1 MQKIYKFGLFFLYM
15 EKRGWVGGR
24 GIIAVDLGGTNLR
37 ISLVR
42 RGKILEYKRMLT
54 PKTKEALIKEMFG
67 HISEFMDKEGKNIY
81 GIGIASPGP
90 LKNGVIINP
99 ENIPLKNYDLKEAVR
114 KKFGVKAEV
123 ENDAN
128 CVALAE
134 AELGVKKK
142 NFFVLTLGTG
152 VGGGVI
158 IDGKLLG
165 KSSCG
170 AELGHIYLTPEK
182 DFEELVG
189 AKAINRMAQ
198 KAFGKNILISDLV
211 KMNNSKSRD
220 ILESISEYLGQGI
233 GSLINVFNPEITVLA
248 GGMRHAGEGFLNRI
262 KEKTKKY
269 IMLPGKFEIA
279 WTKLEHP
286 GTLGASLLLDLPI
299 DIM

>member
-1 MQKIYKFGLFFLYM
+1 MKK
-15 EKRGWVGGR
+15 KGR
-24 GIIAVDLGGTNLR
+24 IDGREIIAVDLGGTNLR
-37 ISLVR
+37 VSLVK
-42 RGKILEYKRMLT
+42 GNKILEYKRTLT
-54 PKTKEALIKEMFG
+54 PKTKDALIKEMFS
-67 HISEFMDKEGKNIY
+67 HISEFIDKEGKNIY

-90 LKNGVIINP
+90 LKDGVIINP
-99 ENIPLKNYDLKEAVR
+99 ENIPFKNYDLKEAVR
-114 KKFGVKAEV
+114 KKFGVRVEV

-158 IDGKLLG
+158 IDGKLLDKG
-165 KSSCG
+165 GCG

-182 DFEELVG
+182 DFEGFVG
-189 AKAINRMAQ
+189 MKAINRMTQ
-198 KAFGKNILISDLV
+198 KAFGKNILMSDLV

-233 GSLINVFNPEITVLA
+233 GSLINVFNPEIVVLA
-248 GGMRHAGEGFLNRI
+248 GGMKHAGEGFLNMI

-286 GTLGASLLLDLPI
+286 GTLGAALLFED
-299 DIM
+299 

>member
-1 MQKIYKFGLFFLYM
+1 M
-15 EKRGWVGGR
+15 EKRGGTDGR
-24 GIIAVDLGGTNLR
+24 KVIAVDLGGTNLR
-37 ISLVR
+37 VSLVR
-42 RGKILEYKRMLT
+42 DRKILEYKRMLT

-67 HISEFMDKEGKNIY
+67 HISEFMDKEEKNIY

-90 LKNGVIINP
+90 LKDGIIINP
-99 ENIPLKNYDLKEAVR
+99 ENIPLKNYNLKETVR
-114 KKFGVKAEV
+114 KKFRVRVEV
-123 ENDAN
+123 ENDAK

-142 NFFVLTLGTG
+142 NFFILTLGTG

-165 KSSCG
+165 KGGCG

-182 DFEELVG
+182 DFEGLVG

-198 KAFGKNILISDLV
+198 KVFGKNILMSDLV
-211 KMNNSKSRD
+211 KMNNSKSRE

-233 GSLINVFNPEITVLA
+233 GSLINVFNPEIVVLA
-248 GGMRHAGEGFLNRI
+248 GGMRHAGEGFLNNVR
-262 KEKTKKY
+262 EKTKKY

-286 GTLGASLLLDLPI
+286 GTFGASLLLD
-299 DIM
+299 